1 MRRSAPMITAE
12 STSIAKLA
20 RYESRVSDEVRSA
33 NEILDELLKEFWLGR
48 LRVGERPAAAD
59 RRLNILKAMNRNRR
73 HVPSSKPMT
82 GSTGRSL

>member
-1 MRRSAPMITAE
+1 MITAE
-12 STSIAKLA
+12 SISIAKLA

-48 LRVGERPAAAD
+48 LRAGERPAAAD

-73 HVPSSKPMT
+73 TFPRAS
-82 GSTGRSL
+82 R